1 MKDLEADVIF
11 NINPSWEN
19 NSGATLMQS
28 HYMEKIFN
36 LFGFSDYQH
45 APTPYSH
52 NVLLSDNQRIAMD

>member
-1 MKDLEADVIF
+1 
-11 NINPSWEN
+11 
-19 NSGATLMQS
+19 MQS